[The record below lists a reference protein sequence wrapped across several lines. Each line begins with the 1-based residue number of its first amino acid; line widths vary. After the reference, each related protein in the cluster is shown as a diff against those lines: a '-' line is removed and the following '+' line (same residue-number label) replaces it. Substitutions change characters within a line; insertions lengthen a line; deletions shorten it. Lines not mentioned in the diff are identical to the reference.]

1 MKIKCGKRKLSDG
14 TMMYVDT
21 RARKIYIGG
30 AECEPSYKTVF
41 QPEKRGPAPDFEHE
55 EFVKC
60 LMNSFKEGYLSK
72 TELDRRIRRGR
83 PATVWTKP
91 IEPVEKKKMMTKG
104 TGDIDEIIA
113 NITKLQKKIAPFK
126 LLIKDEEN
134 YFPYINTEKTE
145 ESSVQNKEDN
155 EESSVENEED
165 GEESC
170 MQKEDAAYVGSVND
184 NVFRSSVHTM

>member
-1 MKIKCGKRKLSDG
+1 LN
-14 TMMYVDT
+14 
-21 RARKIYIGG
+21 
-30 AECEPSYKTVF
+30 E
-41 QPEKRGPAPDFEHE
+41 
-55 EFVKC
+55 
-60 LMNSFKEGYLSK
+60 
-72 TELDRRIRRGR
+72 TELERRIRRGR
-83 PATVWTKP
+83 PVTVWTKP
-91 IEPVEKKKMMTKG
+91 IAPVEKKITKA

-113 NITKLQKKIAPFK
+113 NITKLQKQIAAPFK

-134 YFPYINTEKTE
+134 YFPYINTEKAE